1 MRPQVQTDGESLT
14 AHTIWSET
22 VLCIISSATISMLA
36 FSQGI
41 NHPLRFLR
49 HGLETI
55 HDNLLGLHLQHLAT
69 TTQAHR
75 GPEIRRLVFGLCSSF
90 YSKNTYVP
98 SFHTGTL
105 LTYAYRIWAALFQ
118 WRAPALL
125 LLLRAVFDSLLQA
138 GTLRFIMDES
148 GTSMDVAVVSESHVC
163 CKGSTATVGMRKK
176 MVIENQMRRTG
187 CV

>member
-14 AHTIWSET
+14 AHTIWSES
-22 VLCIISSATISMLA
+22 VLCIISSVTMSMLA
-36 FSQGI
+36 CSQRI

-55 HDNLLGLHLQHLAT
+55 HDNLLGLHLQHLAHYDPSSLRSRHST
-69 TTQAHR
+69 TGVRIVQLFLFEEYVRAFLSYR
-75 GPEIRRLVFGLCSSF
+75 DVAYLCIQDLGS
-90 YSKNTYVP
+90 
-98 SFHTGTL
+98 
-105 LTYAYRIWAALFQ
+105 ALQ

-125 LLLRAVFDSLLQA
+125 LLLRALFDSLLQA
-138 GTLRFIMDES
+138 GTLRFIMDKS
-148 GTSMDVAVVSESHVC
+148 STSMDVVVVSESHVC
-163 CKGSTATVGMRKK
+163 CKGSTATLGMRKK